1 MAKSY
6 EDGQMMYK
14 YYIEE
19 NQLKVID
26 GVLETRSRNK
36 KWVAFGSDDIPDEPF
51 PGYRNIERVWKG
63 GEILWLA
70 DRDDDMAKKLFT
82 AYHVEV
88 IKDMQKQIDD
98 IGDRIS
104 MIRSVDVVLGTT
116 GPRSKCFEKVGS
128 ISGELSKMEEG
139 RRQHQENWDCSE
151 FINANQ
157 YAERKI
163 TMLKNEMFIDL
174 ADEDELH
181 LKSLTSRGAI
191 DACVR
196 AMINKYWV

>member
-6 EDGQMMYK
+6 ADGQVLYK

-26 GVLETRSRNK
+26 GVLETRRNK
-36 KWVAFGSDDIPDEPF
+36 KWVAFGYDDIPDEPF

-63 GEILWLA
+63 GEILWL
-70 DRDDDMAKKLFT
+70 DKRDDELAKKLFT
-82 AYHVEV
+82 TYHVEV
-88 IKDMQKQIDD
+88 IKDLQKQIDEV
-98 IGDRIS
+98 GDRIS
-104 MIRSVDVVLGTT
+104 MIRGGNIVLGTSK
-116 GPRSKCFEKVGS
+116 PRSKCFDSDGVKTGA
-128 ISGELSKMEEG
+128 LSKMEEG

-157 YAERKI
+157 YADRKI
-163 TMLKNEMFIDL
+163 TMLKNEMFINL
-174 ADEDELH
+174 SAEDELH
-181 LKSLTSRGAI
+181 IRGLTSRGAI

>member
-6 EDGQMMYK
+6 VDGQMLYK

-26 GVLETRSRNK
+26 GVLETRRNK
-36 KWVAFGSDDIPDEPF
+36 KWVAFGYDDIPDEPF
-51 PGYRNIERVWKG
+51 PGYRNVERVWKG
-63 GEILWLA
+63 GEILWL
-70 DRDDDMAKKLFT
+70 DKRDDELAKKLFT
-82 AYHVEV
+82 TYHVDV
-88 IKDMQKQIDD
+88 IKDLQKQIDGV
-98 IGDRIS
+98 GDRIS
-104 MIRSVDVVLGTT
+104 MIRGGNIVLGTT
-116 GPRSKCFEKVGS
+116 APRSKCFDSDGVKTGV
-128 ISGELSKMEEG
+128 LSKMEEG

-157 YAERKI
+157 YADRKI

-174 ADEDELH
+174 SAEDELH
-181 LKSLTSRGAI
+181 IRGLTSRGAI

-196 AMINKYWV
+196 AMINKYWG